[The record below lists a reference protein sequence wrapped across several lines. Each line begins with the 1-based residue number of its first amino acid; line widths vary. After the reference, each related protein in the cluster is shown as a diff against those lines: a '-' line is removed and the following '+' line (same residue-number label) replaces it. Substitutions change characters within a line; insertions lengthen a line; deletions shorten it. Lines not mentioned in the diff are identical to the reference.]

1 MRAIVAETWLLAAF
15 VLAWLGF
22 ASGSTALVLIG
33 AMIFGAGGLSR
44 LWARL
49 SLDRVTYRRTL
60 SDRRVFVGE
69 EVRLELRVDNAK
81 VVPVPWLEVRETLPR
96 GMPASV
102 RTVIGGGAGTQY
114 LTRSTSMAGND
125 HLEWP
130 LTLRAVRRGFFR
142 VGPTR
147 LRSGD
152 LFGFFERQAE
162 VGRPTDGIVVYPH
175 TYALSD
181 LGFDSTRP
189 FGDLRGGNRIYEDP
203 SRVAGVRDYQPGDP
217 MRRIDWYAT
226 ARVGRLQSRIYE
238 PSRSQ
243 ALVIAL
249 NIPTDEEVWRSPNPV
264 LLERAVS
271 LGASVAR
278 WAADANYAVGLI
290 ANGSFPDA
298 PRTIRIGA
306 GNSPQQLNLI
316 LEALAV
322 VTAFTT
328 IEMSRALEDPA
339 QPLPPGSTIVLIT
352 ALMTEPV
359 EAALRRLASEGHRVH
374 VLKTA
379 HGEWS
384 RNLDPIPVQEMA
396 EVMETLE
403 REAIEAGLIADPEAG
418 EGQS

>member
-1 MRAIVAETWLLAAF
+1 MRAIIAETWLLAAL
-15 VLAWLGF
+15 VLGWLGF
-22 ASGSTALVLIG
+22 ASGSAALVLIG

-44 LWARL
+44 LWSRL
-49 SLDRVTYRRTL
+49 SLDRVSYSRTL
-60 SDRRVFVGE
+60 SERRVFVGE
-69 EVRLELRVDNAK
+69 EVHLELRVDNAK

-96 GMPASV
+96 GMPANV
-102 RTVIGGGAGTQY
+102 GTTIGGSAGTQY
-114 LTRSTSMAGND
+114 MSRSTSMGGND

-130 LTLRAVRRGFFR
+130 ITLRAVRRGYFR

-152 LFGFFERQAE
+152 LFGFFERQE
-162 VGRPTDGIVVYPH
+162 DVGRPTDSIVVYPH
-175 TYALSD
+175 TYALED
-181 LGFDSTRP
+181 LGLDSKRP

-203 SRVAGVRDYQPGDP
+203 SRVAGVRDYQPGDA

-226 ARVGRLQSRIYE
+226 ARVGRLQSRVYE

-243 ALVIAL
+243 ALVVAV

-271 LGASVAR
+271 IAASVAR
-278 WAADANYAVGLI
+278 WAIDENYAVGLI

-306 GNSPQQLNLI
+306 GNHPAQLNAI

-322 VTAFTT
+322 VTSFTT

-339 QPLPPGSTIVLIT
+339 HPLPPGSTIVLVT
-352 ALMTEPV
+352 ALVTESI
-359 EAALRRLASEGHRVH
+359 EATLRRLVGSGHAVH
-374 VLKTA
+374 VLKTDGSVWPRDLA
-379 HGEWS
+379 
-384 RNLDPIPVQEMA
+384 PIRVREMA
-396 EVMETLE
+396 EVMEVLE
-403 REAIEAGLIADPEAG
+403 REAIAAGLTADPM
-418 EGQS
+418 EGRP

>member
-1 MRAIVAETWLLAAF
+1 MRAIIAETWILAAL

-22 ASGSTALVLIG
+22 ASGSTTLVLIA
-33 AMIFGAGGLSR
+33 AMVFGAGGISR
-44 LWARL
+44 LWSRV
-49 SLDRVTYRRTL
+49 SLERVTYTRRL

-69 EVRLELRVDNAK
+69 EVQLEITVDNAK
-81 VVPVPWLEVRETLPR
+81 VVPVPWIEVRETLPR

-102 RTVIGGGAGTQY
+102 GTTVGGSAGTQY
-114 LTRSTSMAGND
+114 LSRSTSMAGND

-130 LTLRAVRRGFFR
+130 VTLRAVRRGYFR

-152 LFGFFERQAE
+152 LFGFFERFQD
-162 VGRPTDGIVVYPH
+162 VGRPTDNIVVYPH
-175 TYALSD
+175 TYTLEE

-189 FGDLRGGNRIYEDP
+189 FGDLRGGNRIFEDP
-203 SRVAGVRDYQPGDP
+203 SRVAGVRDYEPGDA

-226 ARVGRLQSRIYE
+226 ARLGRLQSRIYE

-243 ALVIAL
+243 ALVVAL

-264 LLERAVS
+264 FLERAVS
-271 LGASVAR
+271 LAASIAR
-278 WAADANYAVGLI
+278 WAIEHNYAVGLV

-306 GNSPQQLNLI
+306 GNRPEQLNVL

-328 IEMSRALEDPA
+328 IDMSRALADPA
-339 QPLPPGSTIVLIT
+339 HPLPPGSTVVLIT
-352 ALMTEPV
+352 ALMTESV
-359 EAALRRLASEGHRVH
+359 EAELRRLRSEGHVVH

-379 HGEWS
+379 PGEWT
-384 RNLDPIPVQEMA
+384 RNLDPIPVRDMSA
-396 EVMETLE
+396 PMDVLE
-403 REAIEAGLIADPEAG
+403 QEAIAAGLTADPL
-418 EGQS
+418 EGRI